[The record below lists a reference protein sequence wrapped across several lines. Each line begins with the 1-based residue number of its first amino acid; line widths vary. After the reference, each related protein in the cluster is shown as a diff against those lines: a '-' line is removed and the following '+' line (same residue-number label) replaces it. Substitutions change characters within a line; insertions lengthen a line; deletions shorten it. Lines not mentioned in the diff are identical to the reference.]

1 MSTNWK
7 ELSEAEK
14 ESYITEATQ
23 LMTQYHKD
31 LEKWEMEMIQ
41 SGHPDVVR
49 SKILMKYKNTEEQ
62 NKK

>member
-1 MSTNWK
+1 MSISWK

-23 LMTQYHKD
+23 LQTQYYKD

-41 SGHPDVVR
+41 SGHTDVVR
-49 SKILMKYKNTEEQ
+49 SKILTKYKNTKKE
-62 NKK
+62 NKE

>member
-1 MSTNWK
+1 MSISWK

-23 LMTQYHKD
+23 LQTQYYKD

-41 SGHPDVVR
+41 SGHIDVVR
-49 SKILMKYKNTEEQ
+49 SKILTKYKNTKKE
-62 NKK
+62 NKE